1 MAAAQW
7 PETPFIPKQAQ
18 PKSAELFESIIGNT
32 SEVVAQHILTSQLP
46 PIQPNSVIHD
56 NGCGTLQVTSQLFTS
71 LSPSIS
77 STLTIHATDSNTH
90 QITAS
95 STKAHTHNWPIQ
107 TTPMKAQD
115 LTFPSSTFDLSFT
128 NFVIMGLDP
137 ATRPL
142 AAQHLYRT
150 LKPGG
155 TAVVVTWAFMPH
167 DIPLKKAHFAT
178 RSKDQGKKLR
188 IQWGDEL
195 LLESMLR
202 DFYKEGGFE
211 EGKIEINP
219 FELWHEVKD
228 LRAWAEGLWSFL
240 GDTETG
246 WSEEDEERWE
256 EAVEVVI
263 REVEKGEDV
272 YVRNEDGKGGR
283 LKFVAW
289 VGLATK

>member
-7 PETPFIPKQAQ
+7 PETHFIPKQAQ

-32 SEVVAQHILTSQLP
+32 SEVVAQHILTSRLP

-56 NGCGTLQVTSQLFTS
+56 NGCGTLQGTSQIFTS
-71 LSPSIS
+71 LSPSIL
-77 STLTIHATDSNTH
+77 STLTIHATDSNPH
-90 QITAS
+90 QIAFS
-95 STKAHTHNWPIQ
+95 ATKARTHNWPVQ
-107 TTPMKAQD
+107 TALMPSQA
-115 LTFPSSTFDLSFT
+115 LTFPPSTFDLSFT
-128 NFVIMGLDP
+128 TFVIMGLDP
-137 ATRPL
+137 TTRPL

-155 TAVVVTWAFMPH
+155 TAVVVTWASMPH
-167 DIPLKKAHFAT
+167 DIPLKKAHLAT
-178 RSKDQGKKLR
+178 RDEDKAEKLR
-188 IQWGDEL
+188 IQWGEEL
-195 LLESMLR
+195 LLESMLSG
-202 DFYKEGGFE
+202 FYKEGGFE
-211 EGKIEINP
+211 EGKVDIRP
-219 FELWHEVKD
+219 FEMWHEVKN

-240 GDTETG
+240 GDTESG

-256 EAVEVVI
+256 EAVDIVVQEVG
-263 REVEKGEDV
+263 KGEDV